1 MVWNS
6 IVTEALPACNT
17 SELWAEGEGIKQ
29 SRQKREERN
38 EERRAQRRRE
48 VLPAPFPALQSSCPS
63 RSVGQHLEV
72 TRHFSSS
79 QPHVKQR
86 LKIPLLKQS
95 VQEELPRAAWHLQQV
110 FMQQLCVLLPPHSLP
125 AAPHTFPSSPL
136 SPLPTP
142 SPPCNVQHPIPT
154 ADPPTVALRRTIPHN
169 FQATDGT
176 ALAIR
181 ALLSRQREPKAGSSR
196 LSGRDSPPAEH
207 HSCRAQSLP
216 ASCTANRPPQ
226 RAGLPHVPTYCT
238 AEPPP
243 GWKQKRDADPPYSF
257 QISAVTRFAAS

>member
-17 SELWAEGEGIKQ
+17 SELWAEGEGMKQ

-86 LKIPLLKQS
+86 LKIPLLKRS
-95 VQEELPRAAWHLQQV
+95 VQEELPQQPGTSNRSS
-110 FMQQLCVLLPPHSLP
+110 CSSSACCSHRTHSLLL
-125 AAPHTFPSSPL
+125 HTPFP
-136 SPLPTP
+136 
-142 SPPCNVQHPIPT
+142 
-154 ADPPTVALRRTIPHN
+154 
-169 FQATDGT
+169 
-176 ALAIR
+176 
-181 ALLSRQREPKAGSSR
+181 ALLS
-196 LSGRDSPPAEH
+196 PPF
-207 HSCRAQSLP
+207 
-216 ASCTANRPPQ
+216 PP
-226 RAGLPHVPTYCT
+226 RLPHAMCSIQFPLLTLR
-238 AEPPP
+238 PLH
-243 GWKQKRDADPPYSF
+243 
-257 QISAVTRFAAS
+257 

>member
-17 SELWAEGEGIKQ
+17 SELWAEGEGMKQ

-72 TRHFSSS
+72 TQHFSSS

-86 LKIPLLKQS
+86 LKIPLLKRS

-136 SPLPTP
+136 SLLPTP

-169 FQATDGT
+169 FQATDGHRFSDPST
-176 ALAIR
+176 AFSTTGA
-181 ALLSRQREPKAGSSR
+181 
-196 LSGRDSPPAEH
+196 
-207 HSCRAQSLP
+207 
-216 ASCTANRPPQ
+216 
-226 RAGLPHVPTYCT
+226 
-238 AEPPP
+238 
-243 GWKQKRDADPPYSF
+243 
-257 QISAVTRFAAS
+257 